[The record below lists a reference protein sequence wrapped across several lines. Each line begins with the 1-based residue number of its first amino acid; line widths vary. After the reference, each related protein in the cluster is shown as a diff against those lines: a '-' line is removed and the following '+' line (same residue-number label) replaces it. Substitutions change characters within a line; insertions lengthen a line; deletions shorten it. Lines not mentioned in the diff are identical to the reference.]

1 MVRSDTMV
9 FQKASLNEFD
19 RIRAFYWALIDA
31 MSADNDKIGWK
42 KGIYPTDDFLRDS
55 LEKGTLY
62 TLTHQQQLAAC
73 VIVNS
78 DTNEGYASV
87 PWRMD
92 CADSDVLI
100 PHALAVSP
108 ALQGQGIGR
117 EVVAQV
123 QALARR
129 AGKRAVRLDILGT
142 NTAAERLY
150 TRMGF
155 QFVQAKPMFYEDTGW
170 TEYKLYEWPCQP

>member
-1 MVRSDTMV
+1 MV
-9 FQKASLNEFD
+9 FQKASQDEFD

-31 MSADNDKIGWK
+31 MAADNDKIGWK

-55 LEKGTLY
+55 LAKGTLY

-78 DTNEGYASV
+78 DTNEGYAGV
-87 PWRMD
+87 PWRVD
-92 CADSDVLI
+92 CADGDVLI

-123 QALARR
+123 QDLARC

-142 NTAAERLY
+142 NVAAERLY
-150 TRMGF
+150 TGMGF
-155 QFVQAKPMFYEDTGW
+155 QFVQTKTMFYEDTGW
-170 TEYKLYEWPCQP
+170 TEYKLYEWACEP

>member
-1 MVRSDTMV
+1 MV
-9 FQKASLNEFD
+9 FQKASPNEFD

-31 MSADNDKIGWK
+31 MAADNDKIGWK
-42 KGIYPTDDFLRDS
+42 KGIYPTDEFLRDS
-55 LEKGTLY
+55 LERGTLY

-78 DTNEGYASV
+78 DTNEGYAGV
-87 PWRMD
+87 PWRVD
-92 CADSDVLI
+92 CADSEVLI

-117 EVVAQV
+117 AVVAQV

-142 NTAAERLY
+142 NVAAERLY
-150 TRMGF
+150 TGMGF

-170 TEYKLYEWPCQP
+170 TEYKLYEWPCEP

>member
-1 MVRSDTMV
+1 MV
-9 FQKASLNEFD
+9 FQKASPNEFD

-31 MSADNDKIGWK
+31 MAADNDKIGWK
-42 KGIYPTDDFLRDS
+42 KGIYPTDEFLRDS
-55 LEKGTLY
+55 LERGTLY

-78 DTNEGYASV
+78 DTNEGYAGV
-87 PWRMD
+87 PWRVD
-92 CADSDVLI
+92 CADSAVLI

-117 EVVAQV
+117 AVVAQV
-123 QALARR
+123 QDLARR
-129 AGKRAVRLDILGT
+129 TGKQAVRLDILGT
-142 NTAAERLY
+142 NAAAERLY
-150 TRMGF
+150 TGMGF

-170 TEYKLYEWPCQP
+170 TEYKLYEWPCEP